1 MSRNPKVHFQRTKEL
16 AQALNKEDVYNWLV
30 TKGYF
35 PEAYVLP
42 PCFEVTQHPD
52 FGSTYYSTITK
63 NNGKTDLKPDIS
75 EFQQV
80 HFPKTN
86 LTDRTFGIL
95 NPKIHSDIA
104 FRIANDW
111 ETIVNCIFH
120 DDNLV
125 YSYSFPVPVDD
136 NKLGEIGNLRSG
148 RMIYEW
154 IEMAE
159 NDVASIAFQYKY
171 LITTDIKNFYPS
183 VYTHSIPWALHGKD
197 FIRNQRCPNNHPN
210 RNNYTLLGN
219 CLDKLFQNANDGCT
233 NGIPIGPAVSD
244 IVSEIVLS
252 GVDRKLS
259 EALVNAS
266 IDNAVTVVRF
276 KDDYRILAK
285 DESTSRSVI
294 KFLQSALKE
303 YRLELHDGKTEFY
316 SLPNGLFRNWRS
328 EYYNINPENKKNY
341 DFEGFKEVYLSV
353 VSIDK
358 NNPGC
363 GVIDR
368 FLADLINRKDYS
380 ICIKLDSKSL
390 PKVISLLL
398 MLAGLRIKAFP
409 KILAIIE
416 SILRS
421 DFGSSH
427 IDPIVEHLENFLQE
441 LIAREKENS
450 YLIFWIMYFIRSNDL
465 EDKLRNSY
473 TFVDPIA
480 KAVHKDL
487 LDSFNDCSDFTIFS
501 TVSTVAKQVSL
512 LEHLD
517 VFNPQ

>member
-1 MSRNPKVHFQRTKEL
+1 MSRNPKEHFQRTKKL
-16 AQALNKEDVYNWLV
+16 AQALNKEDIYTWLV

-42 PCFEVTQHPD
+42 PCFEVTQSPE
-52 FGSTYYSTITK
+52 FGTIYFPVKTK
-63 NNGKTDLKPDIS
+63 NNGKTEFKPKIS

-86 LTDRTFGIL
+86 LTDRTFGIIH
-95 NPKIHSDIA
+95 PKIHSDIA
-104 FRIANDW
+104 FRIANNWDA
-111 ETIVNCIFH
+111 VVSCIFH

-125 YSYSFPVPVDD
+125 CSYSFPVPVDD
-136 NKLGEIGNLRSG
+136 NNSGEIGSLRSG

-183 VYTHSIPWALHGKD
+183 VYTHSIAWALHGKEY
-197 FIRNQRCPNNHPN
+197 IRSQN
-210 RNNYTLLGN
+210 RDNYNLLGN

-233 NGIPIGPAVSD
+233 NGIPIGPVVSD

-259 EALVNAS
+259 AALRDAG
-266 IDNAVTVVRF
+266 IDNDVAVVRF

-285 DESTSRSVI
+285 KESSGRSTI

-328 EYYNINPENKKNY
+328 EYYNINPETKKDY
-341 DFEGFKEVYLSV
+341 DFEGFKEVYLSIIK
-353 VSIDK
+353 IDK
-358 NNPGC
+358 NNSGC

-368 FLADLINRKDYS
+368 FLADLVNQKSYSVCINID
-380 ICIKLDSKSL
+380 IKSL

-398 MLAGLRIKAFP
+398 MLADLRIKAFP

-416 SILRS
+416 SISRS

-427 IDPIVEHLENFLQE
+427 TVPIIEHLENFLQE
-441 LIAREKENS
+441 LISRETDNS
-450 YLIFWIMYFIRSNDL
+450 YLIFWIIYFIRSNGL
-465 EDKLRNSY
+465 EDKLKNPY
-473 TFVDPIA
+473 AFIDPIVN
-480 KAVHKDL
+480 AVHKDL
-487 LDSFNDCSDFTIFS
+487 LVCFDDCSDFTIFS
-501 TVSTVAKQVSL
+501 SVNTVAQQVSL

>member
-1 MSRNPKVHFQRTKEL
+1 MSRNPKEHFQRTKEL
-16 AQALNKEDVYNWLV
+16 AKALNKEDIYKWLV

-42 PCFEVTQHPD
+42 PCFEVTQAPE
-52 FGSTYYSTITK
+52 FGTIYFQVTTRSK
-63 NNGKTDLKPDIS
+63 GRTEFQPDIS

-86 LTDRTFGIL
+86 LTDRTFGII

-111 ETIVNCIFH
+111 DTVVGCIFH
-120 DDNLV
+120 DENLV
-125 YSYSFPVPVDD
+125 CSYSFPVPVD
-136 NKLGEIGNLRSG
+136 NKKPGEIGDLRSG

-197 FIRNQRCPNNHPN
+197 YIRNQRCSNNHPN
-210 RNNYTLLGN
+210 RSNYNLLGN

-259 EALVNAS
+259 AALKDAG
-266 IDNAVTVVRF
+266 IDNDVAVVRF

-285 DESTSRSVI
+285 KESSGRSTI

-328 EYYNINPENKKNY
+328 EYYNINPETKKNY
-341 DFEGFKEVYLSV
+341 DFEGFKEVYLSIIK
-353 VSIDK
+353 IDK

-368 FLADLINRKDYS
+368 FLADLVNRKDYS
-380 ICIKLDSKSL
+380 ICVKLDAKSL

-427 IDPIVEHLENFLQE
+427 KVPIVEHLEDFLQE
-441 LIAREKENS
+441 LISQETDNS
-450 YLIFWIMYFIRSNDL
+450 YLIFWIIYFIRSNGL
-465 EDKLRNSY
+465 EDKLKKTY
-473 TFVDPIA
+473 TFVDPIVN
-480 KAVHKDL
+480 AVHKDL
-487 LDSFNDCSDFTIFS
+487 LGCFNDCSDFTIFS
-501 TVSTVAKQVSL
+501 AVNTVAQQVSL

>member
-1 MSRNPKVHFQRTKEL
+1 MSRNPKDHFQRTKEL
-16 AQALNKEDVYNWLV
+16 AQALKKEEIYNWLV

-42 PCFEVTQHPD
+42 PCFEVTEYPR
-52 FGSTYYSTITK
+52 FGEIYFPVIVKS
-63 NNGKTDLKPDIS
+63 NGKTEFKPDIS

-80 HFPKTN
+80 HFPKTD
-86 LTDRTFGIL
+86 LTDRTFGIV

-104 FRIANDW
+104 SKIANDW
-111 ETIVNCIFH
+111 DAVVNCIFH
-120 DDNLV
+120 DENLV
-125 YSYSFPVPVDD
+125 CSYSFPIPVDD
-136 NKLGEIGNLRSG
+136 NKLGEIGGLRSG

-159 NDVASIAFQYKY
+159 NDIASIAFQYKY

-197 FIRNQRCPNNHPN
+197 FIRNQKCPNNHAN
-210 RNNYTLLGN
+210 RNNYALLGN

-244 IVSEIVLS
+244 IISEIVLS

-259 EALVNAS
+259 EALIEAD
-266 IDNAVTVVRF
+266 IDEDVAVVRF

-285 DESTSRSVI
+285 KESSGRSTI
-294 KFLQSALKE
+294 KFLQAALKE

-328 EYYNINPENKKNY
+328 EYYNINPETKKDYN
-341 DFEGFKEVYLSV
+341 FEGFKEVYLSIIR
-353 VSIDK
+353 IDK

-368 FLADLINRKDYS
+368 FLADLVNRKDYS
-380 ICIKLDSKSL
+380 ICVKLDAKSL

-398 MLAGLRIKAFP
+398 MLADLRIKAFP

-427 IDPIVEHLENFLQE
+427 VDPIVEHLEDFLQK
-441 LIAREKENS
+441 LTSREMDNS
-450 YLIFWIMYFIRSNDL
+450 YLISWIIYFIRANNL
-465 EDKLRNSY
+465 EDKLKKPYNF
-473 TFVDPIA
+473 TNPIV
-480 KAVHKDL
+480 KAVHEDL
-487 LDSFNDCSDFTIFS
+487 FAPFSDCSDFKIFS
-501 TVSTVAKQVSL
+501 PVNTVAAEVTL
-512 LEHLD
+512 LKHLD